1 METLRHFLDILAQ
14 PMGMV
19 GMLGQVLFTCR
30 FLAQWVVSEKKGEST
45 VPVVFWYLSFGG
57 GVLLLI
63 YAIWRKDPVITVGQ
77 LVGLFV
83 YARNLM
89 LIHRRRPAVSPAGPV
104 SNA

>member
-1 METLRHFLDILAQ
+1 METLHHFIDILAQ
-14 PMGMV
+14 PMGLI
-19 GMLGQVLFTCR
+19 GMLGQLLFTCR

-45 VPVVFWYLSFGG
+45 VPVIFWYLSFGG

-63 YAIWRKDPVITVGQ
+63 YAVWRKDPVITLGQ

-89 LIHRRRPAVSPAGPV
+89 LIHRRRPAVESAASVTG
-104 SNA
+104 N

>member
-1 METLRHFLDILAQ
+1 METLHHFLDILAQ
-14 PMGMV
+14 PMGMI
-19 GMLGQVLFTCR
+19 GMLGQLLFTCR
-30 FLAQWVVSEKKGEST
+30 FVAQWVVSEKKGEST

-89 LIHRRRPAVSPAGPV
+89 LIYRRRPAVEAVTPV
-104 SNA
+104 SGN